1 MANRVPLKYD
11 FKTKFYKDIMPKVY
25 GIGAAVV
32 IAGAMFKLLN
42 WPGGALMLGL
52 GLTTEAIIFFLSSF
66 EPKEKELDWT
76 KVYPELL
83 GAHEGSAALTSAK
96 SHGPIGEKI
105 DDMFAKAQIDSVLIE
120 RLGQG
125 MHHLANTAT
134 NLATM
139 SDFSEVAKKYTVN
152 IARAS
157 GVLENMY
164 TTHESALDAMH
175 RLGSASQGT
184 QDYHEQIQNIT
195 ETLVALNTA
204 YKQELQ
210 EADLRSKIT
219 HNVYTRIVDSMEK
232 LQAASEETKKFE
244 TELAQLSGKIASL
257 NGIYGNMLTAL
268 KN

>member
-1 MANRVPLKYD
+1 
-11 FKTKFYKDIMPKVY
+11 MPKVY

-83 GAHEGSAALTSAK
+83 GTPHEGGTTLASARL
-96 SHGPIGEKI
+96 HGPVGEKI
-105 DDMFAKAQIDSVLIE
+105 DDMFAKAQIDSALIE
-120 RLGQG
+120 RLSQG
-125 MHHLANTAT
+125 MHRLANTAAS
-134 NLATM
+134 LAPM
-139 SDFSEVAKKYTVN
+139 SDFSEVAKKYTGN
-152 IARAS
+152 IEKAS
-157 GVLENMY
+157 EVLENMCVA
-164 TTHESALDAMH
+164 HEGALNAMN
-175 RLGSASQGT
+175 RLVSVSQGT

-195 ETLVALNTA
+195 ETLSTLNIA

-210 EADLRSKIT
+210 EAGLRSQIT
-219 HNVYTRIVDSMEK
+219 HDVCTRMADAVGK
-232 LQAASEETKKFE
+232 LQMASEEAERFE
-244 TELAQLSGKIASL
+244 AGLAQLSAKISSL
-257 NGIYGNMLTAL
+257 NSIYGNMLTAL

>member
-1 MANRVPLKYD
+1 MANRVTPKYD

-83 GAHEGSAALTSAK
+83 GAYEGSTTLTSVR
-96 SHGPIGEKI
+96 SHGSVGEKI
-105 DDMFAKAQIDSVLIE
+105 DDMFAKAQIDSALIE

-125 MHHLANTAT
+125 MHHLANTAAS
-134 NLATM
+134 LAPI
-139 SDFSEVAKKYTVN
+139 SDFSEVARKYTVN
-152 IARAS
+152 IERAS
-157 GVLENMY
+157 EVLENMY
-164 TTHESALDAMH
+164 AAHEGALDAMH
-175 RLGSASQGT
+175 RLVSVSQGT
-184 QDYHEQIQNIT
+184 QDYHEQIKNIT
-195 ETLVALNTA
+195 ETLSTLNIA
-204 YKQELQ
+204 YQQELQ
-210 EADLRSKIT
+210 EAGVRSQIT
-219 HNVYTRIVDSMEK
+219 HDVCTRIAGAMER
-232 LQAASEETKKFE
+232 LQTASEEAEKFE
-244 TELAQLSGKIASL
+244 VELAQLSAKIASL

-268 KN
+268 KH